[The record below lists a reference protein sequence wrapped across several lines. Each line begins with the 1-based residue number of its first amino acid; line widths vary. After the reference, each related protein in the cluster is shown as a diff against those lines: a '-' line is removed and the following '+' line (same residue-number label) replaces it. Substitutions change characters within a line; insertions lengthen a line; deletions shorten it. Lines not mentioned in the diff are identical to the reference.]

1 MNRIRNRLKN
11 IITVL
16 FGASLFAFVSIGV
29 TAEEG
34 FSVKYKS
41 GEHYE
46 LISPAQPTSTKDKV
60 EVVEMFWY
68 GCPHCFRLE
77 PFVERWL
84 KKKPANVKFVRMPG
98 VFRPSWEIHARAYY
112 TAEILGVV
120 DKVHRPMFD
129 AIHEMKQRM
138 NTEPAIL
145 ALFKKHG
152 VPEKDFKRVF
162 RSFAVETKLRRAKD
176 MGKRYQAK
184 GVPALIVNGK
194 YRTSGH
200 AAGSNSKVFK
210 VVNQLIKMESK

>member
-1 MNRIRNRLKN
+1 ML
-11 IITVL
+11 L
-16 FGASLFAFVSIGV
+16 GASFFAFALMGM
-29 TAEEG
+29 TAG
-34 FSVKYKS
+34 SSFAANYNA
-41 GEHYE
+41 GQHYE
-46 LISPAQPTSTKDKV
+46 LISPAQPTSSKDKI

-98 VFRPSWEIHARAYY
+98 IFRPSWEIHARAYY

-129 AIHEMKQRM
+129 AIHELKQRL
-138 NTEPAIL
+138 NTEASIL
-145 ALFKKHG
+145 ALFKKNG
-152 VPEKDFKRVF
+152 VSEKDFKKVF

-210 VVNQLIKMESK
+210 VVNHLVKMESK